1 MLTLFAS
8 NVICTLISPLT
19 ASPSNGCNLM
29 CGAAW
34 VPTEHELH
42 GMWRTTH
49 RMEIVAKGRRVGGI
63 VKHNRIEGCGLIHLL
78 IPLVHGM
85 IVYES
90 RLDLDGPEESVL
102 RERAV
107 IYAEGNDGL
116 LGGYI
121 TTGHED
127 LSDKDAMEMI

>member
-1 MLTLFAS
+1 MPTLFAS

-29 CGAAW
+29 RGAAW
-34 VPTEHELH
+34 VPTEHEVH

-63 VKHNRIEGCGLIHLL
+63 VKRGRIDGHGLMHSL
-78 IPLVHGM
+78 IPLVHGV

-90 RLDLDGPEESVL
+90 RLDLDSPEEGVL

-121 TTGHED
+121 TIGHEH
-127 LSDKDAMEMI
+127 LSDENAMEML